1 MSLAREIGEALMF
14 LRVSH
19 FFSVDRGD
27 FKVKFYPT
35 NISLRLWVSKLRKK
49 VVFEV
54 DEKFLRSYLRL
65 GDTVVDVGANIGFMS
80 LISSV
85 VVGDQGQ
92 VHAIEAH
99 PKTYNALRGNVKFNG
114 FGNVKTYNLAAG
126 EKQGH
131 ITFSD
136 KKQDDRN
143 SIASGSDGIK
153 VEMKSLDSMEF
164 GDGPIALLKVDVEGY
179 EKFVFE
185 GADQVLER
193 TQCIYYESAADH
205 FEEFGYD
212 CMQLNDMLRSKGFE
226 LFRHCGDG
234 LQRID
239 NTYKS
244 DNAENIIAV
253 RYVEDFKNRTKFKV
267 SL

>member
-1 MSLAREIGEALMF
+1 MQ
-14 LRVSH
+14 H
-19 FFSVDRGD
+19 
-27 FKVKFYPT
+27 
-35 NISLRLWVSKLRKK
+35 
-49 VVFEV
+49 
-54 DEKFLRSYLRL
+54 

-85 VVGDQGQ
+85 AVGDQGQ

-99 PKTYNALRGNVKFNG
+99 PKTYNALCGNVKFNN
-114 FGNVKTYNLAAG
+114 FTNTKTYNLASG

-143 SIASGSDGIK
+143 SIASDSDGID
-153 VEMKSLDSMEF
+153 VEMKTLDSMDF

-185 GADQVLER
+185 GAEQVLER

-212 CMQLNDMLRSKGFE
+212 CVQLNDILRAKGFE
-226 LFRHCGDG
+226 LFKHSADM

-239 NTYKS
+239 NPYVS
-244 DNAENIIAV
+244 DSAENIIAV
-253 RYVEDFKNRTKFKV
+253 RDIEDFKSRTGFKI
-267 SL
+267 SS